1 MREKGAGSFENTRVA
16 GVARRTAIHQCR
28 GTRDFDRE
36 FGYPPGVI
44 NKAMVVRAEAG
55 PSLPAFS
62 PRPIP
67 ILPPTALPFFSSFR
81 FPLTFFRAARLRSV
95 PSINEH
101 LLAPLNNKQ
110 E

>member
-1 MREKGAGSFENTRVA
+1 MREKGAGSFENTRVVA

-55 PSLPAFS
+55 PPSPFSLLVRF
-62 PRPIP
+62 RFC
-67 ILPPTALPFFSSFR
+67 LPPPFLSFPLSLSSFLLPR
-81 FPLTFFRAARLRSV
+81 RSAMAGA
-95 PSINEH
+95 IN
-101 LLAPLNNKQ
+101 
-110 E
+110 